1 MKLTWS
7 PLAISR
13 VSEIAE
19 YIAKDNPL
27 TAEKWA
33 NNIFDLV
40 ERLSEFPEIGCSVP
54 EIKNKMFRELISGN
68 YRIIY
73 KYENAQ
79 VLILTVRYGKQILPV
94 EDIKQ

>member
-19 YIAKDNPL
+19 YIAKDNL
-27 TAEKWA
+27 LAAEEWA
-33 NNIFDLV
+33 NNIFELV
-40 ERLSEFPEIGCSVP
+40 EGLSEFPEIGRTVP

-73 KYENAQ
+73 KYENTQ
-79 VLILTVRYGKQILPV
+79 ILILTVRHGKQILPI
-94 EDIKQ
+94 EEIK

>member
-27 TAEKWA
+27 ASEKWA

-40 ERLSEFPEIGCSVP
+40 ERLSEFPEIGRTVP

-79 VLILTVRYGKQILPV
+79 ILILTVRHGKQILPV

>member
-27 TAEKWA
+27 AAEEWA
-33 NNIFDLV
+33 NNIFELV
-40 ERLSEFPEIGCSVP
+40 EGLSEFPEIGRTVP

-73 KYENAQ
+73 KYENTQ
-79 VLILTVRYGKQILPV
+79 ILILTVRHGKQILPI
-94 EDIKQ
+94 EEIK

>member
-13 VSEIAE
+13 VSEIVE
-19 YIAKDNPL
+19 YIAKDSPL
-27 TAEKWA
+27 AAEKWA

-40 ERLSEFPEIGCSVP
+40 ERLSEFPEIGRTVP

-79 VLILTVRYGKQILPV
+79 TLILTVRHGKQVLPV

>member
-13 VSEIAE
+13 VSEIAG
-19 YIAKDNPL
+19 YIAKDNL
-27 TAEKWA
+27 LAAEEWA
-33 NNIFDLV
+33 NNIFELV
-40 ERLSEFPEIGCSVP
+40 EGLSEFPEIGRTVP

-73 KYENAQ
+73 KYENTQ
-79 VLILTVRYGKQILPV
+79 ILILTVRHGKQILPI
-94 EDIKQ
+94 EEIK

>member
-27 TAEKWA
+27 AAEEWA
-33 NNIFDLV
+33 NNIFELV
-40 ERLSEFPEIGCSVP
+40 EGLSEFPEVGRTVP

-73 KYENAQ
+73 KYENVQ
-79 VLILTVRYGKQILPV
+79 ILILAVRHGKQILPI
-94 EDIKQ
+94 EEIK

>member
-1 MKLTWS
+1 MKIIWS

-19 YIAKDNPL
+19 YIAKDNL
-27 TAEKWA
+27 LAAEKWA

-40 ERLSEFPEIGCSVP
+40 EELSEFPEIGRTVP
-54 EIKNKMFRELISGN
+54 EIKNKIFRELISGN

-73 KYENAQ
+73 KYENTQ
-79 VLILTVRYGKQILPV
+79 ILILTVRHGKQILPI
-94 EDIKQ
+94 EDIK

>member
-13 VSEIAE
+13 VSEVAE

-27 TAEKWA
+27 AAEKWA
-33 NNIFDLV
+33 NNIFELV
-40 ERLSEFPEIGCSVP
+40 EGLSEFPEIGRTVP
-54 EIKNKMFRELISGN
+54 EIKNKIFRELVSGN

-79 VLILTVRYGKQILPV
+79 VVILTVRHGKQILPV
-94 EDIKQ
+94 EDIK